1 VRSFIVSDS
10 KPAARSRKSKDDG
23 VTDPTSDETLVTEN
37 ASETVADPS
46 VVDASEVDAS
56 ESDNAAVDA
65 PVAEAPVAAP
75 LIEPAAEPVVVEPV
89 VAEPLA
95 PAADEAVAPVVAEP
109 VVATTA
115 VAAEPQ
121 AGPHVVYIEAPQAPR
136 KKGNRAIGSL
146 IALASAVLFALLYA
160 VILFL
165 VELGIAGSANF
176 EFLSQGGFWAP
187 VVVFAVGF
195 VILVVIVNRAGWA
208 AYVVGS
214 LAVGVFVYF
223 GTSAAILL
231 INAGIL
237 QQSQVGE
244 FFHAALINPAI
255 IIAGLLAREVS
266 LWVGFAIAARG
277 RRVRARNVEAR
288 EAYDREFAAK
298 RAEYDRANAARMDA
312 ARADASAP
320 VDASAEA

>member
-10 KPAARSRKSKDDG
+10 KPAARTRKPKDDG
-23 VTDPTSDETLVTEN
+23 VTEPTSDETLVSDNT
-37 ASETVADPS
+37 SETVAEPS
-46 VVDASEVDAS
+46 VADNAVADNAVA
-56 ESDNAAVDA
+56 DNAAVDA

-75 LIEPAAEPVVVEPV
+75 LIEPAAEPVVVEP
-89 VAEPLA
+89 
-95 PAADEAVAPVVAEP
+95 AADQAVTPVVAEP
-109 VVATTA
+109 VVATE
-115 VAAEPQ
+115 VAAEPPVQ
-121 AGPHVVYIEAPQAPR
+121 PGPHVVYIEAPQAPH
-136 KKGNRAIGSL
+136 KKGNRGIGSL

-288 EAYDREFAAK
+288 EAYDRDFAAK
-298 RAEYDRANAARMDA
+298 RAEYDHANAARMDA

-320 VDASAEA
+320 VDVSADA

>member
-1 VRSFIVSDS
+1 
-10 KPAARSRKSKDDG
+10 
-23 VTDPTSDETLVTEN
+23 
-37 ASETVADPS
+37 
-46 VVDASEVDAS
+46 
-56 ESDNAAVDA
+56 
-65 PVAEAPVAAP
+65 
-75 LIEPAAEPVVVEPV
+75 
-89 VAEPLA
+89 
-95 PAADEAVAPVVAEP
+95 
-109 VVATTA
+109 
-115 VAAEPQ
+115 
-121 AGPHVVYIEAPQAPR
+121 VVYIEAPQAPR

-146 IALASAVLFALLYA
+146 IALASAVVFALLYA

-176 EFLSQGGFWAP
+176 QFLSQGGFWAP

-195 VILVVIVNRAGWA
+195 IILVLIVNRAGWA

-277 RRVRARNVEAR
+277 RRVRARNVESR
-288 EAYDREFAAK
+288 EAYERDIAAK

-312 ARADASAP
+312 ARADASASAASS
-320 VDASAEA
+320 VDA

>member
-23 VTDPTSDETLVTEN
+23 VTEPTSDETLVSDNT
-37 ASETVADPS
+37 SETVAEPS
-46 VVDASEVDAS
+46 VADNAVA
-56 ESDNAAVDA
+56 DNAAVDA

-89 VAEPLA
+89 A

-115 VAAEPQ
+115 VAAEPPAQ
-121 AGPHVVYIEAPQAPR
+121 PGPHVVYIEAPQAPH
-136 KKGNRAIGSL
+136 KKGNRGIGSL

-288 EAYDREFAAK
+288 EAYDRDFAAK
-298 RAEYDRANAARMDA
+298 RAEYDHANAARMDA

-320 VDASAEA
+320 VDVSADA

>member
-1 VRSFIVSDS
+1 MSDS
-10 KPAARSRKSKDDG
+10 NPSSRKTKDDG
-23 VTDPTSDETLVTEN
+23 VTDPTSDEAFVAEN
-37 ASETVADPS
+37 APEA
-46 VVDASEVDAS
+46 
-56 ESDNAAVDA
+56 DNAAVDA

-75 LIEPAAEPVVVEPV
+75 LIEPEAEPVVVAEPV
-89 VAEPLA
+89 A
-95 PAADEAVAPVVAEP
+95 PAADESVAPVVAEP
-109 VVATTA
+109 VVAEPVAAEPVAAEPA
-115 VAAEPQ
+115 VAAEPPVQ
-121 AGPHVVYIEAPQAPR
+121 PSPNVVYIEAPQAPR

-146 IALASAVLFALLYA
+146 IALASAVVFALLYA

-176 EFLSQGGFWAP
+176 QFLSQGGFWAP

-195 VILVVIVNRAGWA
+195 IILVLIVNRAGWA

-277 RRVRARNVEAR
+277 RRVRARNVESR
-288 EAYDREFAAK
+288 EAYERDIAAK

-312 ARADASAP
+312 ARADASASAASS
-320 VDASAEA
+320 VDA

>member
-1 VRSFIVSDS
+1 VRSSIVSDS
-10 KPAARSRKSKDDG
+10 KPAARTRKPKDDG
-23 VTDPTSDETLVTEN
+23 VTEPTSDETLVTDN
-37 ASETVADPS
+37 ASEAVAEPS
-46 VVDASEVDAS
+46 VSDNAV
-56 ESDNAAVDA
+56 SDNAAVDA

-75 LIEPAAEPVVVEPV
+75 RIEPAAEPVVVEPV
-89 VAEPLA
+89 T
-95 PAADEAVAPVVAEP
+95 PAAHEAVTPVVAEP
-109 VVATTA
+109 VVATE
-115 VAAEPQ
+115 VATEPPVQ
-121 AGPHVVYIEAPQAPR
+121 PGPHVVYIEAPQAPR

-146 IALASAVLFALLYA
+146 IALASAVLFAVLYA

-288 EAYDREFAAK
+288 EAYDREFAAT

-312 ARADASAP
+312 ARADASAR

>member
-1 VRSFIVSDS
+1 MSDS
-10 KPAARSRKSKDDG
+10 NPSSRKTKDDG
-23 VTDPTSDETLVTEN
+23 VTDPTSDEAFVTEN
-37 ASETVADPS
+37 ASET
-46 VVDASEVDAS
+46 
-56 ESDNAAVDA
+56 DNAAVDA

-75 LIEPAAEPVVVEPV
+75 LIEPEAEPVVVAEPV
-89 VAEPLA
+89 A
-95 PAADEAVAPVVAEP
+95 PAADESVAPVVAEP
-109 VVATTA
+109 VAAEPVVAEP
-115 VAAEPQ
+115 VAAEPVVAEPVVAEPAVAEPAV
-121 AGPHVVYIEAPQAPR
+121 AGEPPVQPSPNVVYIEAPQAPR

-176 EFLSQGGFWAP
+176 QFLSQGGFWAP

-195 VILVVIVNRAGWA
+195 IILVLIVNRAGWA

-277 RRVRARNVEAR
+277 RRVRARNVELR
-288 EAYDREFAAK
+288 EAYERDIAAK

-312 ARADASAP
+312 ARADASASAASS
-320 VDASAEA
+320 VDA

>member
-10 KPAARSRKSKDDG
+10 KPAARSKKSKDDG
-23 VTDPTSDETLVTEN
+23 VTDPTSDETLVTE
-37 ASETVADPS
+37 DPS
-46 VVDASEVDAS
+46 VVDAPEA
-56 ESDNAAVDA
+56 DNAAVDA
-65 PVAEAPVAAP
+65 PGAEAPVATP
-75 LIEPAAEPVVVEPV
+75 LIEPAAEPAVVEPV
-89 VAEPLA
+89 VVEPAVVEPVA

-115 VAAEPQ
+115 VAEPPAQ
-121 AGPHVVYIEAPQAPR
+121 PGPHVVYIEAPQAPR

-146 IALASAVLFALLYA
+146 IALAAAVLFALLYA

-176 EFLSQGGFWAP
+176 
-187 VVVFAVGF
+187 
-195 VILVVIVNRAGWA
+195 VNRAGWA

-223 GTSAAILL
+223 ATSAAILL

-288 EAYDREFAAK
+288 EAYDREFAAT
-298 RAEYDRANAARMDA
+298 RAEYDRANAARTDA
-312 ARADASAP
+312 ARADAGAP
-320 VDASAEA
+320 VDANTDA

>member
-10 KPAARSRKSKDDG
+10 NPSSRKTKDDG
-23 VTDPTSDETLVTEN
+23 VTDPTSDEAFVTEN
-37 ASETVADPS
+37 ASET
-46 VVDASEVDAS
+46 
-56 ESDNAAVDA
+56 DNAAVDA

-75 LIEPAAEPVVVEPV
+75 LIEPAAEPVVVAEPVAPAADESVAAVIAEPV
-89 VAEPLA
+89 VAEP
-95 PAADEAVAPVVAEP
+95 
-109 VVATTA
+109 
-115 VAAEPQ
+115 VAAEPAVAEPAVAEPAV
-121 AGPHVVYIEAPQAPR
+121 AGEPPVQPSPNVVYIEAPQAPR

-176 EFLSQGGFWAP
+176 QFLSQGGFWAP

-195 VILVVIVNRAGWA
+195 IILVLIVNRAGWA

-277 RRVRARNVEAR
+277 RRVRARNVESR
-288 EAYDREFAAK
+288 EAYERDIAAK

-312 ARADASAP
+312 ARADASASAASS
-320 VDASAEA
+320 VDA

>member
-10 KPAARSRKSKDDG
+10 KPAARSKKSKDDG
-23 VTDPTSDETLVTEN
+23 VTDPTSDETLVTE
-37 ASETVADPS
+37 DPS
-46 VVDASEVDAS
+46 VVNAPEA
-56 ESDNAAVDA
+56 DNAAVDA
-65 PVAEAPVAAP
+65 PVAEAPVATP
-75 LIEPAAEPVVVEPV
+75 LIEPAAEPAVVEPAVVEPAVVEPAVVEPV
-89 VAEPLA
+89 A

-115 VAAEPQ
+115 VAAEPPAQ
-121 AGPHVVYIEAPQAPR
+121 SGPHVVYIEAPQAPR

-146 IALASAVLFALLYA
+146 IALAAAVLFALLYA

-176 EFLSQGGFWAP
+176 EFLSEGGFWAP

-195 VILVVIVNRAGWA
+195 IILVVIVNRAGWA

-223 GTSAAILL
+223 ATSAAILL

-288 EAYDREFAAK
+288 EAYDREFAAT
-298 RAEYDRANAARMDA
+298 RAEYDRANAARTDA
-312 ARADASAP
+312 ARADSGAP
-320 VDASAEA
+320 VDANTDA

>member
-10 KPAARSRKSKDDG
+10 NPSSRKTKDDG
-23 VTDPTSDETLVTEN
+23 VTDPTSDEAFVAEN
-37 ASETVADPS
+37 ASET
-46 VVDASEVDAS
+46 
-56 ESDNAAVDA
+56 DNAAVDA

-75 LIEPAAEPVVVEPV
+75 LIEPAAEPVVVAEPV
-89 VAEPLA
+89 A
-95 PAADEAVAPVVAEP
+95 PAADESVAPVVAEP
-109 VVATTA
+109 VAAEPVAAEPVVAEPA
-115 VAAEPQ
+115 VAAEPPVQ
-121 AGPHVVYIEAPQAPR
+121 PSPNVVYIEAPQAPR

-176 EFLSQGGFWAP
+176 QFLSQGGFWAP

-195 VILVVIVNRAGWA
+195 IILVLIVNRAGWA

-277 RRVRARNVEAR
+277 RRVRARNVESR
-288 EAYDREFAAK
+288 EAYERDIAAK

-312 ARADASAP
+312 ARADASASAASS
-320 VDASAEA
+320 VDA